1 MWSQQKNNG
10 WKSSTSPNSSNKNGS
25 PVNGQAEPKIF
36 GITSA
41 ISTAEPKPSDL
52 TRTDDLEKVLRSYN
66 VFEDESEIQHR
77 MNILGKLNTLVREWT
92 KAISLKKNLPP
103 NIAEKVRSH
112 FAFSLFRCFLLCNF
126 YCFHFWV
133 FKRLFLI
140 FWSQFW
146 LGFDYLRCNFLFVN
160 IPVVEFINWHVPA
173 GCLCLL
179 WIPTHI
185 FICNVATFFKTKIF
199 WIQTL
204 TITR

>member
-146 LGFDYLRCNFLFVN
+146 LWVLLFTLQFFVCKHPSCWIHQLTCTCGLPLFVVNSNTHFHLQRCNFL
-160 IPVVEFINWHVPA
+160 
-173 GCLCLL
+173 
-179 WIPTHI
+179 
-185 FICNVATFFKTKIF
+185 
-199 WIQTL
+199 
-204 TITR
+204 